1 MKKLKDFN
9 IVYAHLKSC
18 FQGVEF
24 TKFWSIQEFIKFV
37 CRTML
42 VVACNYL
49 IEMFDRKKK
58 KEYKYGCA
66 DYETRAIYI
75 PSHTR

>member
-9 IVYAHLKSC
+9 IVYAQLKSC

-42 VVACNYL
+42 VIACNYL

-58 KEYKYGCA
+58 L
-66 DYETRAIYI
+66 IQI
-75 PSHTR
+75 